1 MKSIAKKLAMP
12 MLAFSLLM
20 ACLPAHAQTG
30 VMRAEVQKPLLAAQE
45 ALKNNQFDQA
55 LRLAGEAAAVPALTP
70 VEQQFVWRLQ
80 AVAALRAQQWAVAI
94 DRLEALLGLSDV
106 PAADRLALQEMLV
119 NASIQK
125 KEPARTVRV
134 ARQYLQAGG
143 TNLSVRTAL
152 LQSLSLLGEHPRLLQ
167 DMEGFLQQDR
177 LQNRKTPEAE
187 LRLMGAANLQL
198 KDPQGYFSVLMR
210 LIDLYPSKAYWA
222 DTIVRLT
229 NLPGFNSRYE
239 LDAYRLL
246 AETGNL
252 EESAEYTEMA
262 ELALKAGLPAEALR
276 VLEAGHQKGILG
288 KGAEAAAH
296 ARLLEQARKKAQED
310 DAMLPQ
316 LEQGARDG
324 NAWMAVAEA
333 HAAKQNWPAAVVAYD
348 KALQAG
354 GLRREAEAGLRRG
367 IALFKAGRKADA
379 QAQWKALQGDSTA
392 VQLASLWTLLAR

>member
-1 MKSIAKKLAMP
+1 MKSIAKQLAMP
-12 MLAFSLLM
+12 MLALTVLLVSLS
-20 ACLPAHAQTG
+20 AHAQTG
-30 VMRAEVQKPLLAAQE
+30 MRAEVQKPLLAAQE

-55 LRLAGEAAAVPALTP
+55 LRLAGEAAALPALTP

-94 DRLEALLGLSDV
+94 DRLEALLGLGDV

-152 LQSLSLLGEHPRLLQ
+152 LQSLSLLGEHQRLLQ
-167 DMEGFLQQDR
+167 DMEGFLQLDKA
-177 LQNRKTPEAE
+177 QNRKTPEVE
-187 LRLMGAANLQL
+187 LRLMGAASLQL
-198 KDPQGYFSVLMR
+198 MDPQGYFAVLMR
-210 LIDLYPSKAYWA
+210 LLDAYPSKAYWA
-222 DTIVRLT
+222 DAIVRLT
-229 NLPGFNSRYE
+229 NLPGFNNRYE

-252 EESAEYTEMA
+252 EESDEYTEMA
-262 ELALKAGLPAEALR
+262 ALALKAGLPAEALR
-276 VLEAGHQKGILG
+276 VLESGQQKGILG
-288 KGAEAAAH
+288 KGADAAAH
-296 ARLLEQARKKAQED
+296 ARLLGEARKKAQED
-310 DAMLPQ
+310 EAMLPQ

-333 HAAKQNWPAAVVAYD
+333 HAAKQNWPAAMTAYD

-367 IALFKAGRKADA
+367 IALLKVGRKADA